1 MNTKSIECIKK
12 SQHRVPVILIQT
24 ALALCLAL
32 LVIFQSIV
40 TCCFDL
46 NFYAQNF
53 HDLQTAEKV
62 DISEA
67 DSIDAIKLLL
77 DYISDKRNDL
87 EMKVTL
93 NSTQK
98 QVEMYNQR
106 EKAHMVDVKALYQ
119 LLLRLRIIVLVLVLA
134 IVCYLFISY
143 IMKFKRLSSNVW
155 KDLESLFNEYAF
167 FWQSFRKASLY
178 SLILIALFVGLISL
192 FAAHDFANFW
202 WKFHELLFKND
213 LWQLDPATS
222 RMINLVEGQ
231 FFNNLV
237 MYILRSTAVG
247 LTLTYLALLLFPT
260 ICLKLLK
267 KLT

>member
-1 MNTKSIECIKK
+1 MNTKSIKCIEK
-12 SQHRVPVILIQT
+12 SQHKAPVILIQIV
-24 ALALCLAL
+24 LALCLAL

-93 NSTQK
+93 NSTQQ

-106 EKAHMVDVKALYQ
+106 EKAHMVDVKVLYQ
-119 LLLRLRIIVLVLVLA
+119 LLLRLRSVALA
-134 IVCYLFISY
+134 LALIIVCYLFIRY
-143 IMKFKRLSSNVW
+143 IRKFKKLS
-155 KDLESLFNEYAF
+155 KDSLENLESLSSEYAY
-167 FWQSFRKASLY
+167 FWQNFRKASLY
-178 SLILIALFVGLISL
+178 SLMLIAAFVSLIYL
-192 FAAHDFANFW
+192 FAAYDFANFW
-202 WKFHELLFKND
+202 WKFHEFLFKND

-237 MYILRSTAVG
+237 MYIIKNTALR
-247 LTLTYLALLLFPT
+247 LILTYLALFLFPT

-267 KLT
+267 KTC

>member
-1 MNTKSIECIKK
+1 MNIKSIKYIEK
-12 SQHRVPVILIQT
+12 SQHKVSVIIIQT
-24 ALALCLAL
+24 ILALCLAL

-53 HDLQTAEKV
+53 HDLQTSEKV
-62 DISEA
+62 DISEV

-119 LLLRLRIIVLVLVLA
+119 LLLHLRSVVLA
-134 IVCYLFISY
+134 LALIIVCYLFISY
-143 IMKFKRLSSNVW
+143 IRKFKGLSKDSFGNLECLSS
-155 KDLESLFNEYAF
+155 EYAY
-167 FWQSFRKASLY
+167 FWQSFIKASLY
-178 SLILIALFVGLISL
+178 SLILIATCVSLIYF

-213 LWQLDPATS
+213 LWQLDPAAS

-237 MYILRSTAVG
+237 MYIIKRTALG

-267 KLT
+267 KTC